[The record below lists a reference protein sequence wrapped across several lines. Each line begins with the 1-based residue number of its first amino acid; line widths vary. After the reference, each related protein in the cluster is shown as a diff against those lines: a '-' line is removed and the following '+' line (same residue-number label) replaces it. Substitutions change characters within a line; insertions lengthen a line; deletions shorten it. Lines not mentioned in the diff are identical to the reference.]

1 MSASSFICTVIG
13 AIIGQFLARWFIDFF
28 ERKDSCDDEAA
39 DEEEQ

>member
-13 AIIGQFLARWFIDFF
+13 AIIGQCLARWLIDFF
-28 ERKDSCDDEAA
+28 DREDSYDDEE